1 MIRRTSILLLEVT
14 IGIAV
19 VVALLIAGSIWKLS
33 KAPQSIRFLLP
44 YAEEVVNRPDMAVR
58 VELDD
63 LILAWGGWER
73 ALDIRAIG
81 VRLKPKGTETIAR
94 IREVSVSFSL
104 RALVRGRLAP
114 TSLEVLRPRVVLVRE
129 ADGRVG
135 MGFGDAAAEEAQS
148 GTMQILPLLLEEL
161 SGAPQ
166 PGSSL
171 RYLNRVSVLDAD
183 LRIDD
188 RKAGAMWTARD
199 ADISLRRAP
208 QGLRARFDLRLE
220 LGNEG
225 PAVSGT
231 ADYMSGGDRVAVDL
245 RFSGIDL
252 ARIGREV
259 KAAADIAALR
269 TQIQGGAKV
278 EIGLDG
284 GIRSATFDASAGP
297 GSLTVPGTE
306 SPPIAF
312 RGLSVAGSM
321 SRSPG
326 QLTLDRAVIDLGT
339 TKATAKAVATRVG
352 DALAISASADV
363 PTFRMDDLGTYWVKG
378 VGGGARD
385 WVVRYMRDGMVKDAV
400 VSLTARVGL
409 RGVDA
414 KRVDV
419 DSINGRFNV
428 TGATVDYLDPMP
440 PIRGADATAT
450 FSNNRFDFAVTSGTV
465 GDLRIEE
472 GAVNIWDIGAPR
484 EMLAVSALIRGPV
497 KDALDLVAHPR
508 LNLLGKVG
516 LKREGSAG
524 RHATRLSVALP
535 LLAAIKADD
544 VAVSA
549 TSNIA
554 GLALSDVLKGQGI
567 SGGKVS
573 LRVDN
578 SRMRAEGDGTY
589 AGTPAQ
595 FVWEENFTARDQVR
609 RRLSAGLTA
618 DERVRRIFDLDF
630 PKVLTGPVEARVN
643 YEERRNGT
651 QSVYADLKL
660 DGAKLSVPGFDWAK
674 APGREGKASLRA
686 GLRDGRLIDVPAFTV
701 EAGVF
706 GASGR
711 VSFAPDGTTPRT
723 VRLERFA
730 LGATEFTAN
739 AEFANDGRVTLNLS
753 GAAFDATPFLD
764 RSTAGEAV
772 TLPAFTVGASF
783 DKLWLGRGSPLAD
796 ARVALARDGEGWQSY
811 SVSAKLPES
820 GKEVGARM
828 GPTADGQAMS
838 LYAADAGS
846 FLKSLDISDSIREGT
861 IELNAARGKDRRAPW
876 KGNAEMKRFTLVG
889 APTLAR
895 ILTLASLTGIGD
907 VLRGDGVGFDFL
919 RVPFEFDG
927 DGATIS
933 EAQAVGSELGITGG
947 GRIDLAKGSIDLGGT
962 IVPAYTLNSLLG
974 KIPLLGPIITGEKGG
989 GIFAATYAVKGA
1001 LAEPDVSVNP
1011 LSALAPGFLRRLFG
1025 GSPSEAGSTDGR
1037 TPAPQVQPRSGE

>member
-19 VVALLIAGSIWKLS
+19 VVALLIAGSAWKLS

-44 YAEEVVNRPDMAVR
+44 YAEEVLNRPDMAVR
-58 VELDD
+58 VEIED

-73 ALDIRAIG
+73 ALDIRAVG
-81 VRLKPKGTETIAR
+81 VRLKPKGTETTAR

-104 RALVRGRLAP
+104 RALIRGRLAP

-129 ADGRVG
+129 ADGRIG
-135 MGFGDAAAEEAQS
+135 MGFGDAAVEDAPS
-148 GTMQILPLLLEEL
+148 GTTEILPLLLEEL
-161 SGAPQ
+161 SGAPK

-183 LRIDD
+183 LRVDD
-188 RKAGAMWTARD
+188 RKEGATWRARN

-231 ADYMSGGDRVAVDL
+231 ADYMSGGDRVALDL

-259 KAAADIAALR
+259 KAAADLAALR

-284 GIRSATFDASAGP
+284 GVRSATFEASAGP
-297 GSLTVPGTE
+297 GTLTVPGTDA
-306 SPPIAF
+306 PPIPF

-321 SRSPG
+321 SRNPG
-326 QLTLDRAVIDLGT
+326 QVAVDRAVIDLGA
-339 TKATAKAVATRVG
+339 TKATINAVATKVG
-352 DALAISASADV
+352 DALAISASAEV
-363 PTFRMDDLGTYWVKG
+363 PTFRMDDLGAYWVKG

-385 WVVRYMRDGMVKDAV
+385 WVVSYMRDGMVKDAV

-409 RGVDA
+409 RGENA

-428 TGATVDYLDPMP
+428 TGATIEYLDPMP

-450 FSNNRFDFAVTSGTV
+450 FSNRRFDFAVTSGTV
-465 GDLRIEE
+465 GELRIEE

-497 KDALDLVAHPR
+497 RDALDLVAHPR

-535 LLAAIKADD
+535 LLAAVKADD

-554 GLALSDVLKGQGI
+554 GLALSEVLKGQGI
-567 SGGKVS
+567 ADGKAS
-573 LRVDN
+573 LRIDN
-578 SRMRAEGDGTY
+578 SRMRAEGDASF
-589 AGTPAQ
+589 AGTPAH
-595 FVWEENFTARDQVR
+595 FVWEENFTPRDQVR
-609 RRLSAGLTA
+609 RRLSAGLKA
-618 DERVRRIFDLDF
+618 DKRVRRIFDLDF

-651 QSVYADLKL
+651 QSIYADLKL
-660 DGAKLSVPGFDWAK
+660 DDAKLSIPGFDWAK
-674 APGREGKASLRA
+674 APGREGKASFRA
-686 GLRDGRLIDVPAFTV
+686 GLRDGRLLDVPAFTV

-711 VSFAPDGTTPRT
+711 VTFAPDGRTPRT

-730 LGATEFTAN
+730 LGATEFSAS
-739 AEFANDGRVTLNLS
+739 AEFADDGRARVNAS
-753 GAAFDATPFLD
+753 GAGFDATSFLG
-764 RSTAGEAV
+764 RSKPEEPV
-772 TLPAFTVGASF
+772 TLPALTVSASF
-783 DKLWLGRGSPLAD
+783 DKLWLGRGSPLAE
-796 ARVALARDGEGWQSY
+796 ARVSLSRDREGWESY
-811 SVSAKLPES
+811 AVRAKLPDG
-820 GKEVGARM
+820 GKEVDAKM
-828 GPTADGQAMS
+828 GPTPDGQAMT

-846 FLKSLDISDSIREGT
+846 FLKSLDITDSIREGA
-861 IELNAARGKDRRAPW
+861 IELKAARGKDRKAPW

-889 APTLAR
+889 VPTLAR
-895 ILTLASLTGIGD
+895 ILSLASLTGIGD
-907 VLRGDGVGFDFL
+907 VLRGNGVAFDFL
-919 RVPFEFDG
+919 RVPVEFDG
-927 DGATIS
+927 DVATIS

-947 GRIDLAKGSIDLGGT
+947 GKIDIAGGRIDLGGT
-962 IVPAYTLNSLLG
+962 IVPAYTINSLLG

-989 GIFAATYAVKGA
+989 GIFAVTYSVNGD

-1025 GSPSEAGSTDGR
+1025 GSPSENGQTDSG
-1037 TPAPQVQPRSGE
+1037 PLPQQSLPKPGE